1 MSIQS
6 AKPAR
11 RRNAAATRLA
21 ILGSARQAFAEAG
34 YEGAGVREI
43 ARRAGVTAMLV
54 NRYFGSKEQLFA
66 EVIALAMTTP
76 IILSAE
82 NLASATPGKD
92 FAAALV
98 KITETAAT
106 PLDGFLIMLRSAS
119 SERAAEIGREQ
130 IEKHY
135 QKVLSNA
142 LSGELAAQRAAI
154 VLSLVAGL
162 QVMRQMVGLAALSKA
177 KPEALIKILA
187 PLFEQLIR
195 GEAAGRHAVR

>member
-1 MSIQS
+1 MPRS
-6 AKPAR
+6 KPPSSTPVR
-11 RRNAAATRLA
+11 PRNAAATRLA
-21 ILGSARQAFAEAG
+21 ILVSARQAFAQAG

-43 ARRAGVTAMLV
+43 ARGAGVTAMLV

-66 EVIALAMTTP
+66 EVVAQAMTTP
-76 IILSAE
+76 VILSDE
-82 NLASATPGKD
+82 NLASDTPGRD
-92 FAAALV
+92 FASALV

-135 QKVLSNA
+135 QRVLSNA

-154 VLSLVAGL
+154 VLSLVAGF
-162 QVMRQMVGLAALSKA
+162 QVMRQMVGLAALSKT

-187 PLFEQLIR
+187 PLFEQLIE
-195 GEAAGRHAVR
+195 GKQSA